1 MTRLALALALGLAA
15 PLAAQGG
22 VQVSGGLDATSLHTA
37 SDVGSAGTKLS
48 GVLLGGSGR
57 LTYRALSLD
66 LDYRQGS
73 LQPAGG
79 GISQEGVEGA
89 LLLGVS
95 PRPWLTIRVGP
106 HARTVADA
114 AAVLGALTG
123 VDPRDP
129 ATAASAGTFF
139 HDYTQFLDVNGVN
152 SCLLGTYNLS
162 KSKTF
167 TKVTTHLFDTVLSQ
181 VLWTLDPSTTSRIP
195 GTRRT
200 SAMARKR
207 RAGRAIRRP

>member
-106 HARTVADA
+106 HARTYVAPSGTQRWLMWELRGRAEGDL
-114 AAVLGALTG
+114 VPGTPLRGYVELWD
-123 VDPRDP
+123 V
-129 ATAASAGTFF
+129 ASA
-139 HDYTQFLDVNGVN
+139 DVN
-152 SCLLGTYNLS
+152 
-162 KSKTF
+162 
-167 TKVTTHLFDTVLSQ
+167 VTE
-181 VLWTLDPSTTSRIP
+181 TLDSGRGGEGGMLFRVRPPVWLRLSYGIEHLRLGSGARLETVDRLFFGATFD
-195 GTRRT
+195 RR
-200 SAMARKR
+200 
-207 RAGRAIRRP
+207 